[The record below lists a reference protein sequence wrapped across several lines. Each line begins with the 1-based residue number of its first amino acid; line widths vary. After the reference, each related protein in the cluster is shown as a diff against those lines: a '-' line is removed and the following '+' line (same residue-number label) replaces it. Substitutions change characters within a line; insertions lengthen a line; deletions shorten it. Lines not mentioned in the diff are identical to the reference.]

1 MKTAIVGFAGSGKTT
16 VFNSL
21 TGLAADTGYGSKDKA
36 NLGLI
41 RVPDPRV
48 DFLSELYS
56 PKKTT
61 FAEIGFVD
69 VAGPPGES
77 TAGGLETAVIEHIQK
92 ADALVHVIRAFEDRA
107 TGRAPEP
114 MHDLE
119 TFEGEMILAD
129 LIKIENRLER
139 LAKEG
144 GKATGEIALMRRLAE
159 HLDGGRALR
168 VLELSEQER
177 QMTSGYQFVSMKPC
191 LALVNQPDD
200 AATVGPP
207 ADLEAAVA
215 ASGMGVLSMAAS
227 VEAEI
232 AQLDDADQAEFLT
245 DLGLEASARDRFIS
259 AVYAMLDLISFL
271 TSGPDECRA
280 WTIGR
285 GTVARA
291 AAGKIHSDIERG
303 FIRAEV
309 VAFEDLQALGSEL
322 RCKEAGKLRLEGK
335 DYVVLDGDIIN
346 FRFNV

>member
-21 TGLAADTGYGSKDKA
+21 TGLAADTGYGTKDKA

-48 DFLSELYS
+48 DFLSEMYS

-77 TAGGLETAVIEHIQK
+77 TTGGLDTAAIQHIQK

-107 TGRAPEP
+107 TGRAPDP

-119 TFEGEMILAD
+119 AFEGEMILAD
-129 LIKIENRLER
+129 LIKVENRLER

-144 GKATGEIALMRRLAE
+144 GKASGEIALMRRLAE
-159 HLDGGRALR
+159 HLDGGRSLR
-168 VLELSEQER
+168 VLELSEPER
-177 QMTSGYQFVSMKPC
+177 KMTSGYQFVSIKPC
-191 LALVNQPDD
+191 LALVNQPDE
-200 AATVGPP
+200 AAAGSP
-207 ADLEAAVA
+207 AGLEAAVA

-245 DLGLEASARDRFIS
+245 DLGLEASARDRFIN
-259 AVYAMLDLISFL
+259 AAYAMLDLISFL

-280 WTIGR
+280 WTIRR

-291 AAGKIHSDIERG
+291 AAGKIHSDVERG

-309 VAFEDLQALGSEL
+309 VAFEDLQALGSEVL
-322 RCKEAGKLRLEGK
+322 CKEAGKLRLEGK

>member
-21 TGLAADTGYGSKDKA
+21 TGLAATTGYGGKDKA

-48 DFLSELYS
+48 DFLSVMYS

-77 TAGGLETAVIEHIQK
+77 PAGGLDKALVEHIQK
-92 ADALVHVIRAFEDRA
+92 ADALVHVIRGFADPASSRAPDPLRDLEAFEN
-107 TGRAPEP
+107 
-114 MHDLE
+114 
-119 TFEGEMILAD
+119 EMILAD
-129 LIKIENRLER
+129 LIKVESRLER

-144 GKATGEIALMRRLAE
+144 GKASGEIALMRALAE
-159 HLDGGRALR
+159 HLDAGRPLR
-168 VLELSEQER
+168 VLELSEPKR
-177 QMTSGYQFVSMKPC
+177 QMTSGYQFVSLKPC
-191 LALVNQPDD
+191 LTLVNQPDD
-200 AATVGPP
+200 AAAADPP
-207 ADLEAAVA
+207 MGLEAAVA
-215 ASGMGVLSMAAS
+215 ASGMGALSMAAS

-232 AQLDDADQAEFLT
+232 ARLDDADQAEFLT
-245 DLGLEASARDRFIS
+245 DLGLEASARDRFIN

-271 TSGPDECRA
+271 TSGEDECRA
-280 WTIGR
+280 WTIRR

-309 VAFEDLQALGSEL
+309 IAFEDLQTLGSEL
-322 RCKEAGKLRLEGK
+322 SCKEAGKLRLEGK
-335 DYVVLDGDIIN
+335 DYIVVDGDIIN